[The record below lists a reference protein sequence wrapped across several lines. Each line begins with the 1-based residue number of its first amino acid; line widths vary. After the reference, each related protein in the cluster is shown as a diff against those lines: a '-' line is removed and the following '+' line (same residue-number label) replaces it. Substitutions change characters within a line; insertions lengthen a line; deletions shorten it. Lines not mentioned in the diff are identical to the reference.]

1 MHDANACENY
11 IAIILRW
18 QSPCFQMYAN
28 TSVYCNTVAL
38 LLFICHKN
46 AIEKPREICMETGS
60 TSSATKV
67 IAMFTRERGS
77 PEANSSLSTS
87 NLLLSYLILKYFI
100 LTTTPIIAHHAPE
113 SSQTTECYCQLVKTK
128 ICPIHYFRSIY
139 ATIKK
144 YVPNDLVKLTVTSVV
159 FGFHIIA
166 IVFVCWLRQFWHF
179 HAVATEQF
187 NFNCCQNTKFVPSTI
202 LLEFIL
208 QERMIH

>member
-1 MHDANACENY
+1 M
-11 IAIILRW
+11 R
-18 QSPCFQMYAN
+18 QSPRWRPRWWRHLSMSDNIWSSRGENLWPEIFHFSHDPYYRPPRPRQA
-28 TSVYCNTVAL
+28 A
-38 LLFICHKN
+38 KQPN
-46 AIEKPREICMETGS
+46 AT
-60 TSSATKV
+60 
-67 IAMFTRERGS
+67 
-77 PEANSSLSTS
+77 
-87 NLLLSYLILKYFI
+87 
-100 LTTTPIIAHHAPE
+100 
-113 SSQTTECYCQLVKTK
+113 VKTK